1 MKQFWRSP
9 FNVIDL
15 ILTAFCVLTVLVIV
29 FAGCGATSKE
39 EEVLDTLLLVARN
52 VLQFC
57 RLAAVM
63 RQ

>member
-1 MKQFWRSP
+1 M
-9 FNVIDL
+9 
-15 ILTAFCVLTVLVIV
+15 LTLFCVVTLLVIL

-52 VLQFC
+52 ILQFG

-63 RQ
+63 RK